1 LARRACSLDTRP
13 LQGLTFST
21 LFLTLTPVFTL
32 IPAKCGAVAQLGE
45 RLNGIQE
52 VVGSIPIG
60 STTLRS
66 GTSELRVA
74 SHFFRRRYMW
84 DATPFESEG
93 CPPKPW
99 RRGTIMKYVY
109 LLQSLSV
116 PTQRYVGVTANLE
129 ERLRAHNAGASSHTS
144 KYRPWKIVT
153 YLCFQDDRRAA
164 EFERYLKTGSGQA
177 FANKRLW

>member
-1 LARRACSLDTRP
+1 MAEPDKRPVTLEELLVSCADRRTFTQQAL
-13 LQGLTFST
+13 LTVSYR
-21 LFLTLTPVFTL
+21 
-32 IPAKCGAVAQLGE
+32 GAVAQLGE

-60 STTLRS
+60 STTLRQGFGWQANFS
-66 GTSELRVA
+66 TARC
-74 SHFFRRRYMW
+74 R
-84 DATPFESEG
+84 DATPFECEG

-164 EFERYLKTGSGQA
+164 EFERYLKTASGQA

>member
-1 LARRACSLDTRP
+1 MQHHLRAKGVPRSLLLR
-13 LQGLTFST
+13 QGFGGFPEVLT
-21 LFLTLTPVFTL
+21 
-32 IPAKCGAVAQLGE
+32 KG
-45 RLNGIQE
+45 N
-52 VVGSIPIG
+52 
-60 STTLRS
+60 
-66 GTSELRVA
+66 
-74 SHFFRRRYMW
+74 
-84 DATPFESEG
+84 
-93 CPPKPW
+93 W
-99 RRGTIMKYVY
+99 RRGTIFFCSLRNLQSFGWQAIFSLPTICCHGTSFRSVRPSQPKRLLRRSRQGTIMKCVY

-153 YLCFQDDRRAA
+153 YLCFQDERRAA

>member
-1 LARRACSLDTRP
+1 MEHLS
-13 LQGLTFST
+13 
-21 LFLTLTPVFTL
+21 
-32 IPAKCGAVAQLGE
+32 GASG
-45 RLNGIQE
+45 
-52 VVGSIPIG
+52 
-60 STTLRS
+60 LRS
-66 GTSELRVA
+66 RS
-74 SHFFRRRYMW
+74 
-84 DATPFESEG
+84 G
-93 CPPKPW
+93 CFGGVG
-99 RRGTIMKYVY
+99 RGTIMKYVY